1 MTVMAP
7 VGRYGGDEGL
17 QIQRQRAT
25 ERRNHR
31 RPAELSLASAD
42 LEGGGRGSKALGRW
56 PGSAEWGGIGESLL
70 FGLGGGKGEGV
81 AVGMQVG
88 SPATRIK
95 TRLLV
100 YFSYGSTK
108 FRRKNEPEV
117 G

>member
-1 MTVMAP
+1 MAVMAP

-31 RPAELSLASAD
+31 QLAELSLASAD
-42 LEGGGRGSKALGRW
+42 LEGGGHGSRALGRW

-81 AVGMQVG
+81 A
-88 SPATRIK
+88 
-95 TRLLV
+95 LLEQNNIQIEIETDKKPGDL
-100 YFSYGSTK
+100 SASACLS
-108 FRRKNEPEV
+108 
-117 G
+117 